1 MKIYKNL
8 TYPLKIRKTS
18 NDPEDINVW
27 GYRDVFYNKSVN
39 INSLEVDSTSS
50 VTFIEPI
57 KNKIT
62 NLQINSGEL
71 LLIDKDTI
79 ILDTITISSG
89 GEMRLI

>member
-8 TYPLKIRKTS
+8 GFPLKIRKTS

-27 GYRDVFYNKSVN
+27 SYKNVFYNKSVN
-39 INSLEVDSTSS
+39 INSLKVDNTSS

-62 NLQINSGEL
+62 NLQINSGQL

-79 ILDTITISSG
+79 ILDTIIISSG